1 MVVAYV
7 SASISV
13 KITLKCLSRSNRRRL
28 DEVTVNCPSP
38 NLHTCPDSPEELI
51 AGQPRSIWSTYAKVA
66 ERFDEKLVERW
77 NSDMDVLLVYVS

>member
-7 SASISV
+7 TTSILV
-13 KITLKCLSRSNRRRL
+13 KVTLKCPSRSNRTRL
-28 DEVTVNCPSP
+28 DEVTADCPSP
-38 NLHTCPDSPEELI
+38 NLHKCPDSLEELI
-51 AGQPRSIWSTYAKVA
+51 AGQPRSIWSTYAKIA